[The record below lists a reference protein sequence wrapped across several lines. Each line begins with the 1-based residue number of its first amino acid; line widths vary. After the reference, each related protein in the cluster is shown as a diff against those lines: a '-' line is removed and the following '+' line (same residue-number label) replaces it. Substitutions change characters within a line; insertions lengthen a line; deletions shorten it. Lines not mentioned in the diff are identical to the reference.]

1 MAIRAVIDTS
11 VWVSAFLHP
20 GGFPD
25 QVVSAW
31 LDGRF
36 EVVISP
42 PILEELE
49 AVLGRPRLRVKYGFG
64 EEQVQ
69 RFLSLIVEEATPV
82 SVAGRLSL
90 CRDPRDNMLLETAEI
105 GRATYVISRD
115 EDVTRDQELTVK
127 LKERG
132 IEPIT
137 VARFLILLDSLD

>member
-25 QVVSAW
+25 QVISAW
-31 LDGRF
+31 LDDRF
-36 EVVISP
+36 EVVVSS

-49 AVLGRPRLRVKYGFG
+49 DVLSRPRLRTRYGIG

-69 RFLSLIVEEATPV
+69 RFLSLIVEAATPV
-82 SVAGRLSL
+82 SITGRLTL
-90 CRDPRDNMLLETAEI
+90 CRDPRDNMLLETAEV
-105 GRATYVISRD
+105 GRTTYVISRD
-115 EDVTRDQELTVK
+115 EDITRDQELTAK

-132 IEPIT
+132 TEPIT
-137 VARFLILLDSLD
+137 VARFLTLLDSLD